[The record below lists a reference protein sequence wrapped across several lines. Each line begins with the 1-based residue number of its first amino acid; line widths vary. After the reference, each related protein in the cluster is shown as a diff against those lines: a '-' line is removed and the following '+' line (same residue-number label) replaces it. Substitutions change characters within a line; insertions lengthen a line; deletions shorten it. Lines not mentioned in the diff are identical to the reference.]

1 MATRET
7 SVESPLHHASHGP
20 PPRSGE
26 DLIRTGLVLDVRAH
40 GALGDGVALDGPAV
54 AAALAAAHKAGG
66 GIVLLPPGTYRSF
79 SLRLPSRVTLAI
91 EAGATLL
98 AATPGPDGAYD
109 LPEDRGPQ
117 LYQDF
122 GHSHWHNSL
131 IWAEDAEDIA
141 ILGKGRIDGAGLT
154 RNGPGTPWRAQ
165 RGERP
170 LSMAAMTAAQVA
182 TLEPDAAAMRG
193 QGNKA
198 IALVRCRR
206 VGIADLTILR
216 AGHFAI
222 LASEV
227 DDLACTGLTIDT
239 NRDGI
244 DLDGVRRA
252 TVSHCRVNTPND
264 DGIVLKTSL
273 ALGRTNC
280 EDVTIEH
287 CTVSGFDP
295 GTLLDGSHGR
305 TQQLAPDLD
314 RVTGRIKL
322 GTESNGDF
330 RRIRIRNCRFVRS
343 RGLAIESVDGGTIE
357 DLHADNLAMEDVTS
371 APLFVRLGARLR
383 GPAGTTI
390 GAIRG
395 VRLQGI
401 TATGV
406 DPRFAAI
413 LAGLPD
419 HPIEAVHLADIALH
433 FTGGFAG
440 AAPAPPPERAD
451 AYPEPSMFGPTP
463 AWGLWARHVRG
474 LSAVRLSLTRD
485 GADARPP
492 LLLDDADAAR
502 IAFDAAEPHCYHIV
516 HNSST

>member
-1 MATRET
+1 M
-7 SVESPLHHASHGP
+7 
-20 PPRSGE
+20 
-26 DLIRTGLVLDVRAH
+26 RTGLVLDVRDH
-40 GALGDGVALDGPAV
+40 GARGDGIALDGAAI
-54 AAALAAAHKAGG
+54 AAALAAAHHAGG
-66 GIVLLPPGTYRSF
+66 GLVLLPPGIYRSF
-79 SLRLPSRVTLAI
+79 SLRLPSRVTLALD
-91 EAGATLL
+91 AGATLL

-109 LPEDRGPQ
+109 LPEHRGPQ

-141 ILGKGRIDGAGLT
+141 ILGKGTIDGQGLT
-154 RNGPGTPWRAQ
+154 RNGPGTPWSAQ

-170 LSMAAMTAAQVA
+170 LSMATMAAAEVA
-182 TLEPDAAAMRG
+182 RLEQDAAAMHG

-198 IALVRCRR
+198 IALARCRR
-206 VGIADLTILR
+206 VTIADLTIFR

-227 DDLACTGLTIDT
+227 EDLACTGLTIDS

-252 TVSHCRVNTPND
+252 RVSRCRVNTPND
-264 DGIVLKTSL
+264 DAIVLKTSL
-273 ALGRTNC
+273 ALGRTAC
-280 EDVTIEH
+280 EDVTIED
-287 CTVSGFDP
+287 CTVSGYDL
-295 GTLLDGSHGR
+295 GTLLDGSRGR
-305 TQQLAPDLD
+305 TQQHAPDRD

-330 RRIRIRNCRFVRS
+330 RRISITNCRFERS

-357 DLHADNLAMEDVTS
+357 DLLAENLTMDEVTT
-371 APLFVRLGARLR
+371 APLFLRLGARLR
-383 GPAGTTI
+383 GPAGTPI
-390 GAIRG
+390 GALRNIGLHGIR
-395 VRLQGI
+395 
-401 TATGV
+401 ATGI

-413 LAGLPD
+413 LAGLPG
-419 HPIEAVHLADIALH
+419 HPITDVRLSDIDLR
-433 FTGGFAG
+433 FAAG
-440 AAPAPPPERAD
+440 REGPLPPSPPELAD

-474 LSAVRLSLTRD
+474 LAAARLSFRRT
-485 GADARPP
+485 GADPRPP
-492 LLLDDADAAR
+492 VLLEDADDAR
-502 IAFDAAEPHCYHIV
+502 IAFDADAPHRYHIL

>member
-1 MATRET
+1 M
-7 SVESPLHHASHGP
+7 
-20 PPRSGE
+20 
-26 DLIRTGLVLDVRAH
+26 RTGLVLDVRDH
-40 GALGDGVALDGPAV
+40 GARGDGIALDGPAI
-54 AAALAAAHKAGG
+54 AAALADARAAGG

-141 ILGKGRIDGAGLT
+141 ILGKGRIDGQGLT
-154 RNGPGTPWRAQ
+154 RNGPGTPWSAQ

-170 LSMAAMTAAQVA
+170 LSMATMTPADIAR
-182 TLEPDAAAMRG
+182 LEQDAAAMRG

-198 IALVRCRR
+198 IALARCRR
-206 VGIADLTILR
+206 VTIADLTIFR

-227 DDLACTGLTIDT
+227 EDLACTRLTIDS

-252 TVSHCRVNTPND
+252 RVSRCRVNTPND
-264 DGIVLKTSL
+264 DAIVLKTSL
-273 ALGRTNC
+273 ALGRTSC
-280 EDVTIEH
+280 EDVTIED
-287 CTVSGFDP
+287 CTVSGYDL
-295 GTLLDGSHGR
+295 GTLLDGTKGR
-305 TQQLAPDLD
+305 TQQVSPDRD

-330 RRIRIRNCRFVRS
+330 RRISITNCRFERS

-357 DLHADNLAMEDVTS
+357 DVLAENLTMDDVTT
-371 APLFVRLGARLR
+371 APLFLRLGARLR
-383 GPAGTTI
+383 GPAGTQVGALRNI
-390 GAIRG
+390 GIHGLTAS
-395 VRLQGI
+395 GI
-401 TATGV
+401 

-413 LAGLPD
+413 LAGLPG
-419 HPIEAVHLADIALH
+419 HPIEDVRLSDIDLH
-433 FTGGFAG
+433 FHGGLDG
-440 AAPAPPPERAD
+440 VPPAPPPELAD

-463 AWGLWARHVRG
+463 AWGLWGRHVR
-474 LSAVRLSLTRD
+474 RLAAARLNFRRSGVD
-485 GADARPP
+485 PRPP
-492 LLLDDADAAR
+492 LLLEDAADAR
-502 IAFDAAEPHCYHIV
+502 IAFDAAAPHCYHIL

>member
-1 MATRET
+1 M
-7 SVESPLHHASHGP
+7 
-20 PPRSGE
+20 
-26 DLIRTGLVLDVRAH
+26 RTGLVLDVREH
-40 GALGDGVALDGPAV
+40 GACGDGIALDTPAI

-79 SLRLPSRVTLAI
+79 SLRLPARVTLAI

-98 AATPGPDGAYD
+98 AATPGADGAYD
-109 LPEDRGPQ
+109 LPEERGAQ
-117 LYQDF
+117 RYQDF

-154 RNGPGTPWRAQ
+154 RNGPGTPWSAQ

-170 LSMAAMTAAQVA
+170 LSMAGMSAAQVSN
-182 TLEPDAAAMRG
+182 LERDALAMRG

-198 IALVRCRR
+198 IALARCRR
-206 VGIADLTILR
+206 VTIEGITLFR

-227 DDLACTGLTIDT
+227 EDLRCTGLTIDS

-252 TVSHCRVNTPND
+252 SIARCRVNTPND
-264 DGIVLKTSL
+264 DAIVLKTSL
-273 ALGRTNC
+273 ALGRTSC
-280 EDVTIEH
+280 EDVTIEE
-287 CTVSGFDP
+287 CTVSGYDL
-295 GTLLDGSHGR
+295 GTLLDGTHGR
-305 TQQLAPDLD
+305 TQQLSPDRD

-330 RRIRIRNCRFVRS
+330 RRVRIRNCRFVRS
-343 RGLAIESVDGGTIE
+343 RGLAIESVDGGVIE
-357 DLHADNLAMEDVTS
+357 DVRVENITMEEVTT
-371 APLFVRLGARLR
+371 APLFLRLGARLR
-383 GPAGTTI
+383 GPDGTKV
-390 GAIRG
+390 GAIRDI
-395 VRLQGI
+395 GI
-401 TATGV
+401 HGMTATGI

-413 LAGLPD
+413 LAGLPG
-419 HPIEAVHLADIALH
+419 HPIEDVRLSDIDLRFPDALA
-433 FTGGFAG
+433 G
-440 AAPAPPPERAD
+440 PPPQTPPELAD

-463 AWGLWARHVRG
+463 AWGLWARHVRA
-474 LSAVRLSLTRD
+474 LSAARLSLRRTGTD
-485 GADARPP
+485 LRPP
-492 LLLDDADAAR
+492 LLLDDAADAR
-502 IAFDAAEPHCYHIV
+502 IAFDVDAPHRYHIV

>member
-1 MATRET
+1 M
-7 SVESPLHHASHGP
+7 
-20 PPRSGE
+20 
-26 DLIRTGLVLDVRAH
+26 RTGLVLDVREH
-40 GALGDGVALDGPAV
+40 GARGDGVALDGPAI
-54 AAALAAAHKAGG
+54 AAALAAAHRAGG
-66 GIVLLPPGTYRSF
+66 GIVLLPPGIYRSF

-91 EAGATLL
+91 DAGATLL
-98 AATPGPDGAYD
+98 AAMPGPDGTYD
-109 LPEDRGPQ
+109 VPEDRGLQ

-141 ILGKGRIDGAGLT
+141 ICGKGTIDGQGLT

-170 LSMAAMTAAQVA
+170 LSMAAMTAAEVA
-182 TLEPDAAAMRG
+182 GLEQDAAAMRG

-198 IALVRCRR
+198 IALARCRR
-206 VGIADLTILR
+206 VTMADLTIFR

-227 DDLACTGLTIDT
+227 EDLRCTGLTIDS

-252 TVSHCRVNTPND
+252 TVSRCWFNTPND
-264 DGIVLKTSL
+264 DAIVLKTSL
-273 ALGRTNC
+273 ALGRTAC
-280 EDVTIEH
+280 EDVTIED
-287 CTVSGFDP
+287 CTVSGYDL

-305 TQQLAPDLD
+305 TQQHAPDRD

-330 RRIRIRNCRFVRS
+330 RRIRIRNCRFLRS

-357 DLHADNLAMEDVTS
+357 QVSAENLTMDEVTT
-371 APLFVRLGARLR
+371 APLFLRLGARLR
-383 GPAGTTI
+383 GPAGI
-390 GAIRG
+390 RPGALRAIDI
-395 VRLQGI
+395 QGL
-401 TATGV
+401 TATGI
-406 DPRFAAI
+406 DPRFAAL
-413 LAGLPD
+413 LAGLPG
-419 HPIEAVHLADIALH
+419 HPIEAIRLAEIELRFQGALE
-433 FTGGFAG
+433 
-440 AAPAPPPERAD
+440 APPAASPPEHAD

-474 LSAVRLSLTRD
+474 LSARHLSLRRTA
-485 GADARPP
+485 ADPRPP
-492 LLLDDADAAR
+492 LLLEDAGDAR
-502 IAFDAAEPHCYHIV
+502 IAFDAASPHLYHIM
-516 HNSST
+516 HNGST

>member
-1 MATRET
+1 M
-7 SVESPLHHASHGP
+7 
-20 PPRSGE
+20 
-26 DLIRTGLVLDVRAH
+26 RTGLVLDVRDH
-40 GALGDGVALDGPAV
+40 GARGDGVALDGPAI

-109 LPEDRGPQ
+109 LPEDRGAQ

-154 RNGPGTPWRAQ
+154 RNGPGTPWSAQ

-170 LSMAAMTAAQVA
+170 LSMATMTPADVA
-182 TLEPDAAAMRG
+182 RLEQDAAAMRG

-198 IALVRCRR
+198 IALARCRR
-206 VGIADLTILR
+206 VTIEGLTIFR
-216 AGHFAI
+216 GGHFAI

-227 DDLACTGLTIDT
+227 EDLACTRLTIDS

-252 TVSHCRVNTPND
+252 RVSRCRVNTPND
-264 DGIVLKTSL
+264 DAIVLKTSL
-273 ALGRTNC
+273 ALGRTSC
-280 EDVTIEH
+280 EDVTIED
-287 CTVSGFDP
+287 CTISGYDL

-305 TQQLAPDLD
+305 TQQLSPDRD

-330 RRIRIRNCRFVRS
+330 RRIAITNCRFERS

-357 DLHADNLAMEDVTS
+357 DVRAENLTMEEVTT
-371 APLFVRLGARLR
+371 APLFLRLGARLR
-383 GPAGTTI
+383 GPAGTRVGALRNI
-390 GAIRG
+390 GIHGLNA
-395 VRLQGI
+395 V
-401 TATGV
+401 GV

-413 LAGLPD
+413 LAGLPG
-419 HPIEAVHLADIALH
+419 HPIEDVRLYDIDLRFDGGLEGHL
-433 FTGGFAG
+433 
-440 AAPAPPPERAD
+440 PPSPPELAD

-463 AWGLWARHVRG
+463 AWGLWARHVRRLG
-474 LSAVRLSLTRD
+474 GARLSLQRS
-485 GADARPP
+485 GGDARAPI
-492 LLLDDADAAR
+492 LLEDAADTR
-502 IAFDAAEPHCYHIV
+502 IAFDADASHCYHIV

>member
-1 MATRET
+1 M
-7 SVESPLHHASHGP
+7 
-20 PPRSGE
+20 
-26 DLIRTGLVLDVRAH
+26 RTGLVLDVRAH
-40 GALGDGVALDGPAV
+40 GARGDGIALDGPAI
-54 AAALAAAHKAGG
+54 AAALAAAHQAGG

-79 SLRLPSRVTLAI
+79 SLRLPSRVTIAI
-91 EAGATLL
+91 DAGATLL

-109 LPEDRGPQ
+109 LPEERGPQ

-141 ILGKGRIDGAGLT
+141 LCGKGRIDGAGLT
-154 RNGPGTPWRAQ
+154 RNGPGTPWSAQ

-170 LSMAAMTAAQVA
+170 LSMATMTAADV
-182 TLEPDAAAMRG
+182 TRLEQDAAAMRG

-198 IALVRCRR
+198 IALARCRR
-206 VGIADLTILR
+206 VTIEGLTIFR

-227 DDLACTGLTIDT
+227 EDLTCSGLTIDS

-252 TVSHCRVNTPND
+252 TVSRCRVNTPND
-264 DGIVLKTSL
+264 DAIVLKTSL
-273 ALGRTNC
+273 ALGRTSC
-280 EDVTIEH
+280 EDVTIED
-287 CTVSGFDP
+287 CTVSGYDL

-305 TQQLAPDLD
+305 TQQFSPDRD

-330 RRIRIRNCRFVRS
+330 RRVRIRNCRFVRS

-357 DLHADNLAMEDVTS
+357 QVRAEDLTMEEVTT
-371 APLFVRLGARLR
+371 APIFLRLGARLR
-383 GPAGTTI
+383 GPDGTRP

-395 VRLQGI
+395 IDIHGL
-401 TATGV
+401 TATDI

-413 LAGLPD
+413 LAGLPG
-419 HPIEAVHLADIALH
+419 HPIEAVRLSDIDLRFGGGPGGALP
-433 FTGGFAG
+433 
-440 AAPAPPPERAD
+440 AAPPELAD

-474 LSAVRLSLTRD
+474 LGAARLSLRRS
-485 GADARPP
+485 GADPRPP
-492 LLLDDADAAR
+492 LLLEDAADARIGFDADA
-502 IAFDAAEPHCYHIV
+502 PHRYHIV
-516 HNSST
+516 HSNST

>member
-1 MATRET
+1 M
-7 SVESPLHHASHGP
+7 
-20 PPRSGE
+20 
-26 DLIRTGLVLDVRAH
+26 RTGLVLDVRAQ
-40 GALGDGVALDGPAV
+40 GARGDGIALDGPV
-54 AAALAAAHKAGG
+54 IAAALAAAHRAGG
-66 GIVLLPPGTYRSF
+66 GIVLLPPGIYRSF
-79 SLRLPSRVTLAI
+79 SLQLPSRVTLAI
-91 EAGATLL
+91 ETGATLL
-98 AATPGPDGAYD
+98 AAMPGPDGGYD

-141 ILGKGRIDGAGLT
+141 IVGQGRIDGQGLT
-154 RNGPGTPWRAQ
+154 RNGPGTPWSAQ

-170 LSMAAMTAAQVA
+170 LSMATMAPADVA
-182 TLEPDAAAMRG
+182 RLEQDAAAMRG

-198 IALVRCRR
+198 IALARCRR
-206 VGIADLTILR
+206 VTIADLTIFR

-227 DDLACTGLTIDT
+227 EDLRCTGLTIDS

-252 TVSHCRVNTPND
+252 TVSRCRVNTPND
-264 DGIVLKTSL
+264 DAIVLKTSL
-273 ALGRTNC
+273 ALGRTTC
-280 EDVTIEH
+280 EDVTIED
-287 CTVSGFDP
+287 CSVSGYDL

-305 TQQLAPDLD
+305 TQQRSPDRD

-330 RRIRIRNCRFVRS
+330 RRIHIRNCRFARS
-343 RGLAIESVDGGTIE
+343 RGLAIESVDGGVIE
-357 DLHADNLAMEDVTS
+357 AIRAENLTMDEVTT
-371 APLFVRLGARLR
+371 APLFLRLGARLR
-383 GPAGTTI
+383 GPEGTGI
-390 GAIRG
+390 GAIRDIAVHG
-395 VRLQGI
+395 VA
-401 TATGV
+401 ATGI

-419 HPIEAVHLADIALH
+419 HPIEGVRLSDIDLRFDGRLEGA
-433 FTGGFAG
+433 FP
-440 AAPAPPPERAD
+440 AAPPELAD

-474 LSAVRLSLTRD
+474 LAATDLSLRRS
-485 GADARPP
+485 GADPRPP
-492 LLLDDADAAR
+492 ILLDDAGDAR
-502 IAFDAAEPHCYHIV
+502 IGFDVDAPHRYHIV
-516 HNSST
+516 HSNST

>member
-1 MATRET
+1 M
-7 SVESPLHHASHGP
+7 
-20 PPRSGE
+20 
-26 DLIRTGLVLDVRAH
+26 RTGLVLDVREYGAH
-40 GALGDGVALDGPAV
+40 GDGVALDGPAI
-54 AAALAAAHKAGG
+54 AAALHAAHAAGG
-66 GIVLLPPGTYRSF
+66 GIVLLPPGIYRSF

-98 AATPGPDGAYD
+98 AATPGPDGGYD
-109 LPEDRGPQ
+109 LPEDRGAQ

-131 IWAEDAEDIA
+131 IWAEHAEDIA

-154 RNGPGTPWRAQ
+154 RNGPGTPWSAQ

-170 LSMAAMTAAQVA
+170 LSMAAMSPADIAR
-182 TLEPDAAAMRG
+182 LERDTAAMRG

-198 IALVRCRR
+198 IALARCRR
-206 VGIADLTILR
+206 VAIEDVTLFR

-227 DDLACTGLTIDT
+227 EDLRCTGLVIDS

-252 TVSHCRVNTPND
+252 VITGCRVNTPND
-264 DGIVLKTSL
+264 DAIVLKTSL
-273 ALGRTNC
+273 ALGRTAC
-280 EDVTIEH
+280 EDVTIED
-287 CTVSGFDP
+287 CTVSGYDP

-305 TQQLAPDLD
+305 TQQFAPDRD

-330 RRIRIRNCRFVRS
+330 RRIRIRNCRFLRS
-343 RGLAIESVDGGTIE
+343 RGLAIESVDGGVIE
-357 DLHADNLAMEDVTS
+357 DVRAENIVMEDVTT
-371 APLFVRLGARLR
+371 APLFLRLGARLR
-383 GPAGTTI
+383 GPEGTGV

-395 VRLQGI
+395 VDVHGL
-401 TATGV
+401 TATGI
-406 DPRFAAI
+406 DPRFAAL
-413 LAGLPD
+413 LAGLPG
-419 HPIEAVHLADIALH
+419 HPIEAVRLSDIDLR
-433 FTGGFAG
+433 FAG
-440 AAPAPPPERAD
+440 CFEGPAPSAPPELAD

-474 LSAVRLSLTRD
+474 LSATRLSLRR
-485 GADARPP
+485 ADDDSRPP
-492 LLLDDADAAR
+492 ILVEDAGDTR
-502 IAFDAAEPHCYHIV
+502 ILFDETVPQRYHIL

>member
-1 MATRET
+1 M
-7 SVESPLHHASHGP
+7 
-20 PPRSGE
+20 
-26 DLIRTGLVLDVRAH
+26 RTGLVLDVRNH
-40 GALGDGVALDGPAV
+40 GARGDGVALDGPAI
-54 AAALAAAHKAGG
+54 AAALIAAHQAGG

-109 LPEDRGPQ
+109 LPEDRGAQ

-141 ILGKGRIDGAGLT
+141 ILGKGTIDGAGLT
-154 RNGPGTPWRAQ
+154 RNGPGTPWSAQ

-170 LSMAAMTAAQVA
+170 LSMATMTPADVA
-182 TLEPDAAAMRG
+182 RLEQDAAAMRG

-198 IALVRCRR
+198 IALARCRR
-206 VGIADLTILR
+206 VSIADLTMFR
-216 AGHFAI
+216 GGHFAI

-227 DDLACTGLTIDT
+227 EDLSCTGLTIDS

-252 TVSHCRVNTPND
+252 RVSRCRVNTPND
-264 DGIVLKTSL
+264 DAIVLKTSL
-273 ALGRTNC
+273 ALGRTAC
-280 EDVTIEH
+280 EDVTIED
-287 CTVSGFDP
+287 CTVSGYDL

-305 TQQLAPDLD
+305 TQQFSPDRD

-330 RRIRIRNCRFVRS
+330 RRISITNCRFERS

-357 DLHADNLAMEDVTS
+357 DVLAENLTMEEVTT
-371 APLFVRLGARLR
+371 APLFLRLGGRLR
-383 GPAGTTI
+383 GPAGTRVGALRNI
-390 GAIRG
+390 GIHGLNA
-395 VRLQGI
+395 V
-401 TATGV
+401 GV

-413 LAGLPD
+413 LAGLPG
-419 HPIEAVHLADIALH
+419 HPIEDVRLSDIDLRFDGALAGPLPATPPAL
-433 FTGGFAG
+433 
-440 AAPAPPPERAD
+440 AD

-463 AWGLWARHVRG
+463 AWGLWARHVRRLG
-474 LSAVRLSLTRD
+474 AARLSLRRTGD
-485 GADARPP
+485 DARAPI
-492 LLLDDADAAR
+492 LLDDAADAR
-502 IAFDAAEPHCYHIV
+502 IAFDVDAPHRYHIV

>member
-1 MATRET
+1 M
-7 SVESPLHHASHGP
+7 
-20 PPRSGE
+20 
-26 DLIRTGLVLDVRAH
+26 RTGLVLDVRTY
-40 GALGDGVALDGPAV
+40 GARGDGLALDSPAI
-54 AAALAAAHKAGG
+54 AAALAAAHHAGG

-141 ILGKGRIDGAGLT
+141 ILGRGLIDGTGLT
-154 RNGPGTPWRAQ
+154 RNGPGTPWSAQ

-170 LSMAAMTAAQVA
+170 LSMATMTPADVA
-182 TLEPDAAAMRG
+182 RLEQDAAAMRG

-198 IALVRCRR
+198 IALARCRR
-206 VGIADLTILR
+206 ATLEDLTIFR
-216 AGHFAI
+216 GGHFAV

-227 DDLACTGLTIDT
+227 EDLTLAGLTIDS

-252 TVSHCRVNTPND
+252 RVSRCRVNTPND
-264 DGIVLKTSL
+264 DAIVLKTSL
-273 ALGRTNC
+273 ALGRTAC
-280 EDVTIEH
+280 EDVTIED
-287 CTVSGFDP
+287 CTVSGYDL
-295 GTLLDGSHGR
+295 GTLLDGTHGR
-305 TQQLAPDLD
+305 TQQHAPDRD

-330 RRIRIRNCRFVRS
+330 RRISITNCRFERS

-357 DLHADNLAMEDVTS
+357 DVLAENLTMDEVTT
-371 APLFVRLGARLR
+371 APLFLRLAARLR
-383 GPAGTTI
+383 GPAGTQI
-390 GAIRG
+390 GALRNIGIHG
-395 VRLQGI
+395 VA
-401 TATGV
+401 ATGI

-413 LAGLPD
+413 VAGLPG
-419 HPIEAVHLADIALH
+419 HAIEDVRLSDLDLRFDGALDGS
-433 FTGGFAG
+433 T
-440 AAPAPPPERAD
+440 PLAPPELAD

-474 LSAVRLSLTRD
+474 LAAARLRFRRNGSD
-485 GADARPP
+485 PRPP
-492 LLLDDADAAR
+492 LLLEDAADAR
-502 IAFDAAEPHCYHIV
+502 IAFDEDVAHRYHIL
-516 HNSST
+516 HNSTT

>member
-1 MATRET
+1 M
-7 SVESPLHHASHGP
+7 
-20 PPRSGE
+20 
-26 DLIRTGLVLDVRAH
+26 RTGLVLDVRAH
-40 GALGDGVALDGPAV
+40 GARGDGIALDGPAI
-54 AAALAAAHKAGG
+54 AAALTAAHAAGG
-66 GIVLLPPGTYRSF
+66 GIVLLPPGIYRSF

-98 AATPGPDGAYD
+98 AATPGKDGAYA

-141 ILGKGRIDGAGLT
+141 ILGKGRIDGEGLT
-154 RNGPGTPWRAQ
+154 RNGPGTPWSAQ

-170 LSMAAMTAAQVA
+170 LSMAHMATADVA
-182 TLEPDAAAMRG
+182 RLEQDRAAMQG

-198 IALVRCRR
+198 IALARCRR
-206 VGIADLTILR
+206 VAIEDLTIFR

-227 DDLACTGLTIDT
+227 EDLRCIGLTIDS

-252 TVSHCRVNTPND
+252 TVAHCRVNTPND
-264 DGIVLKTSL
+264 DAIVLKTSL
-273 ALGRTNC
+273 ALGRTAC

-287 CTVSGFDP
+287 CTVSGYDL
-295 GTLLDGSHGR
+295 GTLLDGTLGR
-305 TQQLAPDLD
+305 TQQLSPDRD

-330 RRIRIRNCRFVRS
+330 RRIRIQNCRFLRS

-357 DLHADNLAMEDVTS
+357 AVRAENLTMDEVTT
-371 APLFVRLGARLR
+371 APLFLRLGARLR
-383 GPAGTTI
+383 GPEGTRI
-390 GAIRG
+390 GAIRDIDIHG
-395 VRLQGI
+395 LSARGI
-401 TATGV
+401 

-413 LAGLPD
+413 LAGLPG
-419 HPIEAVHLADIALH
+419 HPVEQVRLSDLDLQ
-433 FTGGFAG
+433 FAG
-440 AAPAPPPERAD
+440 TWEGVVPPIPPELAD

-463 AWGLWARHVRG
+463 AWGLWGRHLRG
-474 LSAVRLSLTRD
+474 LSAERLTLRRAGTD
-485 GADARPP
+485 PRPP
-492 LLLDDADAAR
+492 LLLDDAGTAR
-502 IAFDAAEPHCYHIV
+502 IGFDAGVPHRYHIV